1 MRRTFAT
8 LLLVWL
14 LGAPPVLAGDQIFVF
29 VDENGVVH
37 ARDRRDDPR
46 ARLWSPGAFEKW
58 ALGQEATPHRGHVP
72 VSSSRTRST
81 SKQRAPLVSK
91 PTPFDAMI
99 SEAAARYGVRPAL
112 VRAVVMVESAFKPDA
127 VSRAGAG
134 GLMQL
139 MPATARDLG
148 VDDVFDPASN
158 VDGGT
163 RYLAGLLRM
172 FNDESL
178 ALAAY
183 NAGPGRV
190 ARAGRRIPRIPETEA
205 YVRAVLALAGE
216 IEESRAG
223 AP

>member
-1 MRRTFAT
+1 MSRALACLFGIGSLLAT
-8 LLLVWL
+8 
-14 LGAPPVLAGDQIFVF
+14 PVIAGDQIFVF

-37 ARDRRDDPR
+37 AGDSRDDPR

-58 ALGQEATPHRGHVP
+58 ALGQEATPHRGF
-72 VSSSRTRST
+72 SSKST
-81 SKQRAPLVSK
+81 STSRVRRLPKA
-91 PTPFDAMI
+91 TPYDTMIADA
-99 SEAAARYGVRPAL
+99 AHRYGVRPAL

-127 VSRAGAG
+127 VSRVGAG

-148 VDDVFDPASN
+148 VDDVFDPAAN
-158 VDGGT
+158 IDGGT

-172 FNDESL
+172 FKDESL

-190 ARAGRRIPRIPETEA
+190 ARAGRKIPRIPETEA
-205 YVRAVLALAGE
+205 YVRAVLALAGD
-216 IEESRAG
+216 IEDSR
-223 AP
+223 